1 MLIPYLKS
9 LSGSIRQHE
18 IYSPTDKTRREG
30 IEISNCPQHL
40 ALSNPTNGPHPEP
53 QQLFQGLEKPT
64 TIFSRPVVTRWTN
77 ARGRGEG
84 GRVDPP

>member
-53 QQLFQGLEKPT
+53 PT
-64 TIFSRPVVTRWTN
+64 TIPRPGKTN
-77 ARGRGEG
+77 NDFLEAGRHK
-84 GRVDPP
+84 VDKCPGAG